1 MPSCAHVIGVCND
14 GGASDGEPAGLRAI
28 WLIWRRMSSSATAA
42 VTPRIRARAASL
54 TAGGPRETWTR
65 LWPWAP
71 VLVAAI
77 YGLAGNAA

>member
-1 MPSCAHVIGVCND
+1 M
-14 GGASDGEPAGLRAI
+14 EPAGLRAI

-71 VLVAAI
+71 VLVAASRRPRASRDARI
-77 YGLAGNAA
+77 AAAG